1 MMLRG
6 AGCWGSGGAAA
17 GAVRERARGSV
28 GEASQFSSRA
38 ADDDRRH
45 GGG

>member
-1 MMLRG
+1 MVLRG
-6 AGCWGSGGAAA
+6 AGCWGRGGAAA

-28 GEASQFSSRA
+28 VSSRA